1 MGRNI
6 PSGVRAGDIAL
17 HFAARIGILKTV
29 EILVREGL
37 SPLCMAIKTGN
48 KEILHLLL
56 EKEPPATLYG
66 DFKDAYGGTPLH
78 WAAQRGD
85 LDALGILLSISRA
98 TFFDK
103 DNGGYFPIH
112 MASETGN
119 VKVIKELVECWPYP
133 EELLTKEGRNILHVA
148 AMKGKDNNI
157 TEAALSETGCQR
169 NIVSET
175 HKEKRI
181 ASMPPNPTK
190 IQWIKDQVGALLT
203 AGTLAATGTFTAGF
217 ALRGGYNSPEN
228 NPDKGTATMINKH
241 VFQLFMICNTASFY
255 GSIICILC
263 CFYALLGDVYVA
275 AKAFNNG
282 QRLFGVALSMM
293 SLAGVHGC
301 ITYSSRQTSLACLSP
316 SHHGNHRS
324 YYDYEPPANLSEQ
337 SSSENKNEKSK
348 DMDKSETTK
357 QVGIEE

>member
-66 DFKDAYGGTPLH
+66 DVLSRLQGNSPAHVAINERRLAY
-78 WAAQRGD
+78 
-85 LDALGILLSISRA
+85 LGQPSLTKTTVA
-98 TFFDK
+98 TFQFTWHPK
-103 DNGGYFPIH
+103 Q
-112 MASETGN
+112 
-119 VKVIKELVECWPYP
+119 
-133 EELLTKEGRNILHVA
+133 
-148 AMKGKDNNI
+148 NI

-324 YYDYEPPANLSEQ
+324 CHFFSRLHNKFGSTLLESAPAAFCLLLHLP
-337 SSSENKNEKSK
+337 
-348 DMDKSETTK
+348 TT
-357 QVGIEE
+357 GFRIFERL